1 MAGSNKLTEAAA
13 KQAKPKDK
21 PYKLPDG
28 GGMYLEVM
36 PTGSKYW
43 RLKYR
48 YGGKEKRLAFGV
60 YPVVSIAVAREKARL
75 AKADLAEGNDPS
87 EIKKQQKISKQISI
101 NNSFEAIALEFIEK
115 RKAEGAAQ
123 VTLDKLNWIVE
134 KKLCPFIGG
143 IPVSEITPVQI
154 LNALRRI
161 EADGLHETANRAKR
175 VAGQVLRYSVA
186 TGRCERDATQDLKGS
201 LVIKKAEHRA
211 AVTTPEELRR
221 VLVAMDGFKGTPE
234 VKAALLLT
242 PMLFQRPGEIR
253 HMEWSEINWEQ
264 EYWEIPAEKMKMRL
278 SHIVPLSSQAIL
290 ILKNLHPITGSGLY
304 VFPSARRGGR
314 PLSEGGV
321 RKALRTLGFA
331 NEQVTPHGFR
341 ATART
346 IMDEVLGF
354 RVDYI
359 EQQLAHAVK
368 DANGRAYNRTKHLPE
383 RKQMMQAWADYLD
396 QLKIRTTIA

>member
-13 KQAKPKDK
+13 KQAKPKEK
-21 PYKLPDG
+21 SYKLPDG

-48 YGGKEKRLAFGV
+48 YGGKEKRLALGV
-60 YPVVSIAVAREKARL
+60 YPVVSISAAREKARL
-75 AKADLAEGNDPS
+75 AKAELADGNDPS
-87 EIKKQQKISKQISI
+87 EIKKQQKISKQISL
-101 NNSFEAIALEFIEK
+101 NNSFSAIAHEFIEK

-123 VTLDKLNWIVE
+123 VTLDKLNWIVQ
-134 KKLCPFIGG
+134 KKLSPFIGRL
-143 IPVSEITPVQI
+143 PVSEITPVQI
-154 LNALRRI
+154 LNALRHI
-161 EADGLHETANRAKR
+161 EAEGLHETANRAKR

-186 TGRCERDATQDLKGS
+186 TGRCERDTTQDLKGS
-201 LVIKKAEHRA
+201 LVIKKPEHRA
-211 AVTTPEELRR
+211 AVTTPEELRQ
-221 VLVAMDGFKGTPE
+221 VLIAIDSFKGTPE
-234 VKAALLLT
+234 VRAALLLT

-253 HMEWSEINWEQ
+253 HMEWSEIDWEQ
-264 EYWEIPAEKMKMRL
+264 ELWEIPADKMKMRL
-278 SHIVPLSSQAIL
+278 SHIVPLSSQAIS
-290 ILKNLHPITGSGLY
+290 ILKNLYPITGAGLY
-304 VFPSARRGGR
+304 VFPSARKGGR

-346 IMDEVLGF
+346 ILDEILGF
-354 RVDYI
+354 RVEYI

-383 RKQMMQAWADYLD
+383 RKQMMQDWANYLD
-396 QLKIRTTIA
+396 KLKSR

>member
-28 GGMYLEVM
+28 GGIYLEVM

-48 YGGKEKRLAFGV
+48 YGGKEKRLALGV
-60 YPVVSIAVAREKARL
+60 YPVVSIATAREKARL
-75 AKADLAEGNDPS
+75 AKAELADGNDPG
-87 EIKKQQKISKQISI
+87 EVKKQQKIAKQKSI
-101 NNSFEAIALEFIEK
+101 NNSFDAISLEFIEK
-115 RKAEGAAQ
+115 RISEGAAQ
-123 VTLDKLNWIVE
+123 VTLDKLKWIVE
-134 KKLCPFIGG
+134 KKLRPFIGN

-175 VAGQVLRYSVA
+175 VVGQVLRYSVA
-186 TGRCERDATQDLKGS
+186 TGRCERDCTQDLKGS
-201 LVIKKAEHRA
+201 LIIKKAAHRA

-221 VLVAMDGFKGTPE
+221 VLLAVDSFTGTPE
-234 VKAALLLT
+234 VKAALILT
-242 PMLFQRPGEIR
+242 PMLFQRPGELR
-253 HMEWSEINWEQ
+253 HMQWEEINWEQ
-264 EYWEIPAEKMKMRL
+264 AYWEIPAEKMKMR
-278 SHIVPLSSQAIL
+278 SPHIVPLSTQAIS
-290 ILKNLHPITGSGLY
+290 ILKALHPITGDGRF

-321 RKALRTLGFA
+321 RNALRSLGFT

-346 IMDEVLGF
+346 ILDEVLNY

-368 DANGRAYNRTKHLPE
+368 DANGRAYNRTKYLPE

-396 QLKIRTTIA
+396 QLKK